1 VGGYIART
9 GAYIAAGCSITVELW
24 LVTMAFALPL
34 AVLLALGRIS
44 RRKILARGLELYSW
58 IFRGTPLL
66 LQLFFVY
73 YGLSIFGLSL
83 PPFLAAA
90 ITFVLNYAAYLMEI
104 FRAGIESIDR
114 GQREAA
120 KALNM
125 SYRQTMRRV
134 ILPQAARR
142 VLPPLSNE
150 AINLVKDTA
159 LVSVIGMG
167 DLLRSAKEVFSRDFS
182 VIPFA
187 IAAAVYLAM
196 TSLIVLIFHKL
207 EGRLARNA

>member
-1 VGGYIART
+1 
-9 GAYIAAGCSITVELW
+9 
-24 LVTMAFALPL
+24 
-34 AVLLALGRIS
+34 
-44 RRKILARGLELYSW
+44 
-58 IFRGTPLL
+58 
-66 LQLFFVY
+66 
-73 YGLSIFGLSL
+73 
-83 PPFLAAA
+83 
-90 ITFVLNYAAYLMEI
+90 VLNYAAYLMEI

>member
-1 VGGYIART
+1 
-9 GAYIAAGCSITVELW
+9 
-24 LVTMAFALPL
+24 M
-34 AVLLALGRIS
+34 
-44 RRKILARGLELYSW
+44 
-58 IFRGTPLL
+58 
-66 LQLFFVY
+66 
-73 YGLSIFGLSL
+73 
-83 PPFLAAA
+83 
-90 ITFVLNYAAYLMEI
+90 N
-104 FRAGIESIDR
+104 
-114 GQREAA
+114 
-120 KALNM
+120 
-125 SYRQTMRRV
+125 YRQAMRRV

-167 DLLRSAKEVFSRDFS
+167 DLLRSAKEVFSRDFT
-182 VIPFA
+182 VIPFV